1 MSLFKEFLKEEDTL
15 QQDIEDLQGKDVE
28 VNFRQVKGVMGN
40 YFSSVHLSGKIVKVN
55 VEKKSFVLE
64 YDELRMNDETMSGGP
79 GGSFKAYKSSFS
91 FDDIDSVDDH
101 HGHISIEMK
110 P

>member
-15 QQDIEDLQGKDVE
+15 QQDIEDLQGKEVE
-28 VNFRQVKGVMGN
+28 LNFKSVKGSLGN
-40 YFSSVHLSGKIVKVN
+40 YFSSVHLSGKIVKVD
-55 VEKKSFVLE
+55 VAKKVFVLE

-79 GGSFKAYKSSFS
+79 GGSFKAYKSMFG
-91 FDDIDSVDDH
+91 FDDVDSVDDH